1 LDDVAPSPKLQ
12 DQAVGL
18 PEDVS
23 VKATAS
29 GAGPLV
35 GEALKLATGAAP
47 PTLTQLG
54 VVLVFWPPAL
64 LAVSATV

>member
-23 VKATAS
+23 VKATVS

-35 GEALKLATGAAP
+35 GVALKLAAGGAADTLMQP
-47 PTLTQLG
+47 PM
-54 VVLVFWPPAL
+54 VLVFWPPAL